1 MSELIIKAPD
11 AGEYPSFY
19 ETYVSLVPGEGGVV
33 VALEQQLAEMLA
45 LLGGLSAAQADSRYA
60 PGKWSVK
67 ELVGHVI
74 DSERVFAYRALSFA
88 RGDTAPL
95 PGFDQDVFA
104 GHANFGAC
112 SVPDLAAEFEHV
124 RRANLHLFR
133 QFDEEAWGRRGVANN
148 SEITVRAL
156 AYAIAGHELHHRE
169 ILRTR
174 YL

>member
-1 MSELIIKAPD
+1 MIKAPD

-88 RGDTAPL
+88 RGDTTPL

-104 GHANFGAC
+104 DRANFGAC

-156 AYAIAGHELHHRE
+156 AYGIAGHELHHRK